1 MENGKV
7 CSGARSS
14 NPPPPHPLPA
24 VHPPTHEDTDP
35 SLRPTWIQDSSPESQ
50 EDTLAHTILRRQS
63 DTQQTHTQHF
73 TPCPGNPFATLVFC
87 RLHSLAACSACCS
100 VQPSPPNPPVFKTQ
114 SASHISSDP
123 LLPPSSLLSIH
134 LQSFNRPFCPTSPSV
149 GTPPFLQIQ
158 KRREKQKRVSLER
171 PASSTFPFP
180 FERLEDSPLCAPKA
194 ANLDFE
200 ARVPV
205 PFSVFPSTYKE
216 SETQTQTQT
225 VTQTHEE
232 LEIKLPEKKPNKPGR
247 EESQYSSFTTIAE
260 SKPQPPQQQKPQQQQ
275 QPLPPR
281 KEQHRYEEEVRIEEH
296 YHRPGVHYE
305 SHNYREEYRSPI
317 KTSTDFS
324 LLFLL
329 SSPAPPAPA
338 PAPSQ
343 YTTQQEFHDTRI
355 HHHDTRVEI
364 DTRHHEHLVN
374 PIDKIERQYRQRFQP
389 TYHKEEVTV
398 ETYPAPHHHH
408 HHSHSDHHS
417 DHHSH
422 HQHSHVD
429 EYTVESERPRPQ
441 QYKETIKVTEE
452 TIEPTHVS
460 KPQHKSSKMGYYD
473 EDGHY
478 HSFRQG
484 LHKLADKIAHP
495 HHHHHHHHG
504 HADRYEVSEVR
515 AASAPRRQSSGSGS
529 GAPLLPNTVTIPC
542 HHIRLGDFL
551 MLQGRP
557 CQVIKISTSAATG
570 QYRYLGVDLFTKQLH
585 EESSFIANPAPSV
598 VVQTMLGPVFKQ
610 YRVLD
615 LADGHVTAMT
625 ETGDVKQGL
634 PVIDQSNLWSRL
646 NNAFESG
653 RGSVRVLVLNDAGR
667 ELAVDVKVIHGSRL

>member
-1 MENGKV
+1 MDPG
-7 CSGARSS
+7 RL
-14 NPPPPHPLPA
+14 LPA
-24 VHPPTHEDTDP
+24 PLVP
-35 SLRPTWIQDSSPESQ
+35 SSP
-50 EDTLAHTILRRQS
+50 
-63 DTQQTHTQHF
+63 
-73 TPCPGNPFATLVFC
+73 
-87 RLHSLAACSACCS
+87 
-100 VQPSPPNPPVFKTQ
+100 
-114 SASHISSDP
+114 SS
-123 LLPPSSLLSIH
+123 
-134 LQSFNRPFCPTSPSV
+134 
-149 GTPPFLQIQ
+149 
-158 KRREKQKRVSLER
+158 
-171 PASSTFPFP
+171 
-180 FERLEDSPLCAPKA
+180 
-194 ANLDFE
+194 
-200 ARVPV
+200 
-205 PFSVFPSTYKE
+205 
-216 SETQTQTQT
+216 
-225 VTQTHEE
+225 
-232 LEIKLPEKKPNKPGR
+232 
-247 EESQYSSFTTIAE
+247 
-260 SKPQPPQQQKPQQQQ
+260 
-275 QPLPPR
+275 
-281 KEQHRYEEEVRIEEH
+281 
-296 YHRPGVHYE
+296 
-305 SHNYREEYRSPI
+305 SPI

-374 PIDKIERQYRQRFQP
+374 PIDKIERQYRQRFHP

-398 ETYPAPHHHH
+398 ETYPAPHHHHH

-441 QYKETIKVTEE
+441 QYKETITVTEE

-473 EDGHY
+473 ED
-478 HSFRQG
+478 
-484 LHKLADKIAHP
+484 
-495 HHHHHHHHG
+495 
-504 HADRYEVSEVR
+504 VSEVR

-529 GAPLLPNTVTIPC
+529 GAPRIPNTVTIPC

-615 LADGHVTAMT
+615 LSDGHVTAMT

-634 PVIDQSNLWSRL
+634 PVIDQSDLWSRL